1 MLQLR
6 AQIGVKIEFYTKKFY
21 SHWDFNQKF
30 NEFNPHNLQNLRK
43 HLYIKSWKSQPM
55 SQNLCKIDQLVS
67 LILAEG
73 SFMMHITKKVRKIQH
88 SANEN
93 QTY

>member
-1 MLQLR
+1 
-6 AQIGVKIEFYTKKFY
+6 
-21 SHWDFNQKF
+21 
-30 NEFNPHNLQNLRK
+30 
-43 HLYIKSWKSQPM
+43 M

-67 LILAEG
+67 PILAEG